1 MCHVLVIEDEAL
13 IAMFI
18 EDVLLEH
25 GATSVSVA
33 STEEQAI
40 AAAQVR
46 RPDFITSDVTLAE
59 GSGIHAVTAIEREH
73 GCLPVLFI
81 TATPDGVRERGPV
94 HRVTSKPFDPR
105 LVANA
110 FREMAR
116 A

>member
-25 GATSVSVA
+25 GTTSVSVA

-40 AAAQVR
+40 AAAHLR
-46 RPDFITSDVTLAE
+46 RPDFITSDVTLSE
-59 GSGIHAVTAIEREH
+59 GNGIQAVRAIEREH
-73 GCLPVLFI
+73 GRLPVLFI
-81 TATPDGVRERGPV
+81 TATPDGLREREPV
-94 HRVTSKPFDPR
+94 HRVTSKPFDSR
-105 LVANA
+105 TLALA